1 MKVMSISLTELI
13 IFLLIG
19 LFAGWLANILVK
31 GRSRGILINLI
42 IGVLGAFL
50 GNFVAGILGLGS
62 GNLIGQIAIAVGGA
76 VLLLFLINIIKS
88 KL

>member
-1 MKVMSISLTELI
+1 MSMSLTNLI

-19 LFAGWLANILVK
+19 LFAGWIANILVK

-50 GNFVAGILGLGS
+50 GDFIAGLLGFGS
-62 GNLIGQIAIAVGGA
+62 GNLLGQIAIAIGGA
-76 VLLLFLINIIKS
+76 VLLLFLINIIKT